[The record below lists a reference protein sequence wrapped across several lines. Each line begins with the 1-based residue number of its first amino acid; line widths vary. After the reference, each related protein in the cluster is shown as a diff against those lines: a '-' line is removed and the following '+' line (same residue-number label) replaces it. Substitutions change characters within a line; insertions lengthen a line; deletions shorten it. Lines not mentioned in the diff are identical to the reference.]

1 MCRKL
6 SSLGTA
12 AAAAAAAEAA
22 AAAAAE
28 AAKSKSFAQRTRINE
43 TLMEE
48 RRKGA
53 AVSVKR
59 RWRGG
64 DVSYPK
70 RAAEA
75 ASSSPSPTAMN
86 ADCC

>member
-1 MCRKL
+1 MCRKI

-22 AAAAAE
+22 AAAAE
-28 AAKSKSFAQRTRINE
+28 AARSKSFAQRTRINE

-48 RRKGA
+48 GRKRA

-59 RWRGG
+59 GWRGG

-70 RAAEA
+70 RAAAA

-86 ADCC
+86 AGCC